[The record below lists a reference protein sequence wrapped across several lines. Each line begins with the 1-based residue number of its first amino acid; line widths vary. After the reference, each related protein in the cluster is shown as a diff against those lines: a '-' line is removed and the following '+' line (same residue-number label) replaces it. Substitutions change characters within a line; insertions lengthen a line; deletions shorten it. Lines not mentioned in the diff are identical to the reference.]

1 MTSPREISQATAR
14 GMAWSM
20 AATVGGRIISL
31 ASLTVLARLLAPQD
45 FGLLAFALAFL
56 AYLET
61 VGDLGTGAALIY
73 WPQRWRDVAQLTFAA
88 NLAMGF
94 LWLGITWVSAPFIAD
109 FFGSPDGVGIL
120 RALGWVLPLKA
131 LGTTHDALLQRELRF
146 RARAIPELALM
157 GGKAAVA
164 VPLAILG
171 LGAWSLVWGQLA
183 GQAAYTVLA
192 WALVSWRP
200 RRGFPGD
207 LVRPVLRYGGGIISV
222 NVLAAILHHADIVVV
237 GRMLGT
243 VALGF
248 YQMAYRIP
256 DIAITLL
263 VRVTSKVLFPAM
275 SRLQGAGT
283 GLRDLYL
290 SALRYL
296 SLLTIPG
303 SVGLILL
310 AEPLV
315 VTCFGERW
323 RPTIPIMQAL
333 AAYGGLRALGSYAG
347 DVLKATGRPHLL
359 AVLGSLRA
367 VVLVPALI
375 LAGTRGPVI
384 VALALVAE
392 AALSTAVYFVVVARV
407 VGASAAALAAALRP
421 GVLASIPMA
430 LFLHIWSSVAEPI
443 PAAAAL
449 GVGVLGGMVVYGA
462 ALRLAAPSVYR
473 AAARLLRRSDRAATP
488 PAPLSEPVL
497 SEEVGS

>member
-1 MTSPREISQATAR
+1 
-14 GMAWSM
+14 
-20 AATVGGRIISL
+20 
-31 ASLTVLARLLAPQD
+31 
-45 FGLLAFALAFL
+45 
-56 AYLET
+56 
-61 VGDLGTGAALIY
+61 
-73 WPQRWRDVAQLTFAA
+73 
-88 NLAMGF
+88 
-94 LWLGITWVSAPFIAD
+94 
-109 FFGSPDGVGIL
+109 
-120 RALGWVLPLKA
+120 
-131 LGTTHDALLQRELRF
+131 
-146 RARAIPELALM
+146 
-157 GGKAAVA
+157 
-164 VPLAILG
+164 
-171 LGAWSLVWGQLA
+171 
-183 GQAAYTVLA
+183 
-192 WALVSWRP
+192 
-200 RRGFPGD
+200 
-207 LVRPVLRYGGGIISV
+207 VRPVLRYGGGIISV
-222 NVLAAILHHADIVVV
+222 NVLAAILHHADVVVV

-275 SRLQGAGT
+275 SRLQGTGA

-303 SVGLILL
+303 SVGLIFL

-315 VTCFGERW
+315 VACFGERW

-375 LAGTRGPVI
+375 LAGTRGPAI

-407 VGASAAALAAALRP
+407 VGASAAGLAGALRP

-430 LFLHIWSSVAEPI
+430 LFLHIWSSAAEPI

-449 GVGVLGGMVVYGA
+449 GVGVLGGMVTYGA
-462 ALRLAAPSVYR
+462 ALRLAAPAVYR
-473 AAARLLRRSDRAATP
+473 DAARLLRRSDRATRQPTP
-488 PAPLSEPVL
+488 LPEPLL
-497 SEEVGS
+497 TKEVGP